1 MGHGRITLHAASFTG
16 GNLRSRRLNQHQGAE
31 ELRRLDQVLD
41 HWNHHT
47 EKLKNKWLDFSSG
60 IVEAISEEEMRI
72 CREEL
77 DQRIITNN
85 LRAESRD
92 A

>member
-1 MGHGRITLHAASFTG
+1 M
-16 GNLRSRRLNQHQGAE
+16 
-31 ELRRLDQVLD
+31 RLDQVRD
-41 HWNHHT
+41 PWNRHT
-47 EKLKNKWLDFSSG
+47 DNLKNKRLDFSSG
-60 IVEAISEEEMRI
+60 IVEAISEAEMRI

-85 LRAESRD
+85 LRAASRD